1 LCTIWRI
8 APDPRFAFDETLAKD
23 PLALSAEGCS
33 PTSGVPTDCTAAR
46 VCDIFETG
54 FGVTGRDIFRG
65 PFQKRL
71 DIPLIKTTKIG
82 EHMVAR
88 LGVDAFNVTNTP
100 SFDVPTNSASQYSVS
115 SGVPTI
121 RALPA
126 SFGLIQHTIGSPR
139 FMQLS
144 PTLAF

>member
-1 LCTIWRI
+1 
-8 APDPRFAFDETLAKD
+8 
-23 PLALSAEGCS
+23 
-33 PTSGVPTDCTAAR
+33 VPTDCTAAGI
-46 VCDIFETG
+46 CDTFETG
-54 FGVTGRDIFRG
+54 FGATGRDIFRG

-71 DIPLIKTTKIG
+71 DISLIKTTRIG
-82 EHMVAR
+82 EHVVAR

-144 PTLAF
+144 LTLAF